1 MNTNTI
7 LNSRTLRVF
16 ALIVAAV
23 TSFEGSALA
32 QSGGD
37 ACYVPSTG
45 NVYRVNA
52 PNTLPACRPGHSAFN
67 LGGFSLPY
75 SANVSHTGPLIFLQ
89 NTGTGP
95 VMTGHSVAVNHTAF
109 FRNNGTG
116 SGLAAYSS
124 GWTALNGQNQGN
136 GHAIYGQN
144 ASLGTPTAVF
154 KNTNQGPAASFEGR
168 VNIMLQNDVTG
179 NFSPLTAQGASAGPA
194 GYFKAFG
201 AGTAIKAESN
211 GTGYTTIEA
220 QAGSG
225 SRHAI
230 YAVSRSASHATLEV
244 DNQAGGRSASF
255 SGEVIVIGN
264 MIVNGNQFAT
274 GSKNAVVATSSG
286 ARLVHAEE
294 SSEVWFSDHGF
305 AKVENGRAWVAIDPI
320 FAETVSLD
328 RAYHVFIEE
337 YGDAELYVS
346 KRTPSGFE
354 VKLGRGQDG
363 VEFSYRLMAK
373 RRGFEDRRLDRAPDA
388 DVIVQR

>member
-1 MNTNTI
+1 MSTNI
-7 LNSRTLRVF
+7 IVNSRTLRVF
-16 ALIVAAV
+16 ALIAAAV
-23 TSFEGSALA
+23 LSIEASALA

-144 ASLGTPTAVF
+144 ATGTPTAVF
-154 KNTNQGPAASFEGR
+154 KNLSHGIAGSFEGR
-168 VNIMLQNDVTG
+168 VNISLHNDVTG

-211 GTGYTTIEA
+211 GTGYTAIEA
-220 QAGSG
+220 VAAAGN
-225 SRHAI
+225 RHAL
-230 YAVSRSASHATLEV
+230 YAASNNASHPTLAIV
-244 DNQAGGRSASF
+244 NQAGGRSASF
-255 SGEVIVIGN
+255 SGEVIVVGN
-264 MIVNGNQFAT
+264 MIVNGNQSAT

-286 ARLVHAEE
+286 ARLLHAEE

-305 AKVENGRAWVAIDPI
+305 GKVENGRAWIAIDPI
-320 FAETVSLD
+320 FAETVSLE

-346 KRTPSGFE
+346 KRTSTGFE
-354 VKLGRGQDG
+354 VKLSRGQQD

-388 DVIVQR
+388 DVIVQH